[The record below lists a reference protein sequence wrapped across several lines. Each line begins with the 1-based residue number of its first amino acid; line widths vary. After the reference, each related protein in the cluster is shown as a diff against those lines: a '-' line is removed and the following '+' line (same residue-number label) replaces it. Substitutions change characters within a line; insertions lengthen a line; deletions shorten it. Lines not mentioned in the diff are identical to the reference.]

1 MMGGLIGGLRSR
13 VRRAQSWGWIAGLAF
28 LLFAATSSSFAQ
40 QTTATILGTVKDT
53 SGAVVPEASMTAR
66 NLDTGAVRTVPT
78 EGDGSYRLSGLPI
91 GNYEVRAEHQGF
103 QSEMRG
109 GLTLTVGLEA
119 VVNMTLQ
126 VGSTDQTVSVTAE
139 APLINTTSGSLGG
152 LVDEK
157 KIADLPLNGRN
168 YVDLMLLQPGIS
180 QLTNKTTTGGQV
192 GTWFSSNGAPVRSN
206 NYLLD
211 GAMLVNQYGAGSSSG
226 SGTTLGLDGIQEW
239 RTVTNSFSAEY
250 GMTMGSQMVMASKAG
265 NNVFHGAAF
274 DYLRN
279 NVMDAANFFYV
290 PGLNNGF
297 ARIPPYKRNNF
308 GASFGGPIR
317 KDKTFFFAVYE
328 GLRERVGVTT
338 IDTVIPAA
346 CHNIVAN
353 GANFAFPDDAT
364 AASCGGAAKD
374 VNGKVLTATS
384 VIPAVVKPLLALFPL
399 PVSTPLTN
407 GNYTFPFSQPNTLD
421 YGQIRVDQNI
431 SASDSFF
438 ARYTI
443 DNGDL
448 LQTASYPV
456 FQTVILS
463 RNQFLTLSESHIFS
477 PTLLNTARFSFSR
490 TNIFQDDPPSGLIG
504 PQYSLEPGLEF
515 GSLAVTGFTGP
526 ASVGTAPMLA
536 KQNIFAWSDDVFK
549 TVGRHA
555 LKLGV
560 LINRFQVD
568 TLRESGVKGTV
579 SFSNIPN
586 FLEGIPQSW
595 SNGLNPGSIL
605 GRTYHYTTM
614 GFYGQDDVRVRA
626 NLTVNLGLRYEFTN
640 TYVETQGHGASF
652 RNVATDSIPTP
663 GPPFQNPTLRNFSPR
678 IGFAWDVQ
686 GNGKTSVRGGFGLL
700 YDIATFGF
708 SLFQTNLLY
717 PFGSASSLNNT
728 QDNLPTFPKN
738 SVLPPLPL
746 VFPPATLGKTLN
758 GIQWDLQQPHLL
770 QYNLAVDRQLPWNMV
785 LNVAY
790 GGSRGIHLMALTE
803 GNPTM
808 PTFVNG
814 QPVWTL
820 TSPRLNST
828 APNNQNWVSYQ
839 MSGSI
844 ADSIYNSL
852 QAQIQKRLSQGLTVQ
867 ASFTW
872 SKSIDDGNGQAGG
885 ETNASNLYPA
895 YPQNLRYNR
904 GPSVFDNTD
913 NFRLNATYQF
923 PDFRGKQ
930 GFLGSTLSGWG
941 FRGIL
946 TDQSAYPITLQL
958 GVDRS
963 LSGSMVPSGS
973 TSSLDTPNL
982 APGRTYYDATHGT
995 TPAACT
1001 VGSGTTLKTIP
1012 AGTPLGTPTLF
1023 YDPCAFTLQ
1032 TVGTL
1037 GNVTRNTIRGAPFNN
1052 LDFSITKDT
1061 PLKFREGAAL
1071 QFRAEFFN
1079 IFNHPNFGVPN
1090 RTVYT
1095 GTLTN
1100 GPLANGTSGPVENPQ
1115 ATAGQITSTA
1125 NSARQLQL
1133 ALRFIF

>member
-1 MMGGLIGGLRSR
+1 MIGGFRPN
-13 VRRAQSWGWIAGLAF
+13 VRRVQSWAWIAELAF
-28 LLFAATSSSFAQ
+28 LLFVASSSSFAQ
-40 QTTATILGTVKDT
+40 QATATILGTVKDT
-53 SGAVVPEASMTAR
+53 SGAVVPSANVTAR
-66 NLDTGAVRTVPT
+66 NTDTGTVRTVPT
-78 EGDGSYRLSGLPI
+78 EGDGSYRFSALPI
-91 GNYEVRAEHQGF
+91 GNYEVRVEHEGF
-103 QSEMRG
+103 QSEVRT
-109 GLTLTVGLEA
+109 GLELTVGLEA
-119 VVNMTLQ
+119 VVNLTLQ
-126 VGSTDQTVSVTAE
+126 IGSTNQTVSVEAE

-250 GMTMGSQMVMASKAG
+250 GMTMGSQMVMASKG
-265 NNVFHGAAF
+265 GTNTFHGAAF

-279 NVMDAANFFYV
+279 NVLDAANFFYV

-338 IDTVIPAA
+338 IDTVMPAA
-346 CHNIVAN
+346 CHNLVAN
-353 GANFAFPDDAT
+353 GTNFSFPDDAT
-364 AASCGGAAKD
+364 ALSCGGTT
-374 VNGKVLTATS
+374 GT
-384 VIPAVVKPLLALFPL
+384 PAVPVFTAANVFPAVIKPLLDMFPS
-399 PVSTPLTN
+399 PVSTPLSG
-407 GNYTFPFSQPNTLD
+407 GNYTFPFSQPNTLN

-431 SASDSFF
+431 SAADSFF
-438 ARYTI
+438 TRYTI
-443 DNGDL
+443 DDGDL

-504 PQYSLEPGLEF
+504 PKYSLEPGLEF
-515 GSLAVTGFTGP
+515 GSLSIGGGITGP
-526 ASVGTAPMLA
+526 GSVGTAPMLA
-536 KQNIFAWSDDVFK
+536 KQNIFAWSDDVYK
-549 TVGRHA
+549 TLGRHA
-555 LKLGV
+555 LKFGV

-568 TLRESGVKGTV
+568 TLRESGAKGSV
-579 SFSNIPN
+579 SFQNLSQ
-586 FLEGIPQSW
+586 FMKGIPQSW
-595 SNGLNPGSIL
+595 STGLNPGSIL

-614 GFYGQDDVRVRA
+614 GFYAQDDVRVRS

-652 RNVATDSIPTP
+652 RNVVTDSLPTP
-663 GPPFQNPTLRNFSPR
+663 GPPFNNPTLHNVSPR
-678 IGFAWDVQ
+678 VGFAWDVQ

-717 PFGSASSLNNT
+717 PFGSASSLDNT
-728 QDNLPTFPKN
+728 RDNLPILKN
-738 SVLPPLPL
+738 SVLVLPL
-746 VFPPATLGKTLN
+746 VFPPSTLGKTLN

-770 QYNLAVDRQLPWNMV
+770 QYNLAVDRQLPWNMA

-803 GNPTM
+803 GNPTI
-808 PTFVNG
+808 PTFLNG

-839 MSGSI
+839 MSGSV
-844 ADSIYNSL
+844 ADSVYNSL
-852 QAQIQKRLSQGLTVQ
+852 QAQIQKRLSKGLTVQ

-913 NFRLNATYQF
+913 NFRLNATYQLPAF
-923 PDFRGKQ
+923 HGER
-930 GFLGSTLSGWG
+930 GFLGTTLSGWG
-941 FRGIL
+941 VRGIL
-946 TDQSAYPITLQL
+946 TDQSAYPITPQL
-958 GVDRS
+958 GINRS
-963 LSGSMVPSGS
+963 LSGSMVPAGS
-973 TSSLDTPNL
+973 TSSIDTPNL
-982 APGRTYYDATHGT
+982 VAGRTYYSVTHGT

-1001 VGSGTTLKTIP
+1001 LSNGKTIP
-1012 AGTPLGTPTLF
+1012 AGTALGTPALF

-1037 GNVTRNTIRGAPFNN
+1037 GNVTRNTVRGAPFNN
-1052 LDFSITKDT
+1052 LDFSVTKDT
-1061 PLKFREGAAL
+1061 PLKFREGTAL

-1115 ATAGQITSTA
+1115 ANAGQITTTA
-1125 NSARQLQL
+1125 NTARQVQL